1 MENKLIQA
9 INTFIRELKNRD
21 ISRKNISDGYHTFD
35 ELYYHRMVLFSIICN
50 QNKELAWKSKLHDDG
65 TMFGDDNFIVGI
77 ETEEGQYTYH
87 YDLKY
92 WDLYDVKV
100 LERAP
105 EFDGHEPSDIDRL
118 FSLLK

>member
-1 MENKLIQA
+1 MENNFIQA

-21 ISRKNISDGYHTFD
+21 ISRKGISDGYHTFD

-87 YDLKY
+87 YDVKY
-92 WDLYDVKV
+92 WDLYDVKI